1 MTEHDG
7 AGPERAPNM
16 EQYHLWSAL
25 GRRGNAPRKPV
36 FRNRSKIA
44 LPAEFGHRSLQSK
57 GAWGVR
63 STSHP
68 CYSAPPGPDKA
79 GLFRGLHSRQ
89 YLANAAIAAS
99 RVAG

>member
-1 MTEHDG
+1 M
-7 AGPERAPNM
+7 M
-16 EQYHLWSAL
+16 EQDPKEPQTWSSITLWSAL